1 MTRRWLLAVML
12 ALAGVRGLAAQ
23 TPAPAAAEPV
33 APKTS
38 REEPATAAKADQW
51 AAEIAKFEAADQAT
65 PFAPGGIVFVGS
77 SSIRLWNLA
86 AAFPGRPVLNRGFGG
101 TQILDSVHH
110 VDRLVIRHKPATV
123 VFYAGDNDLS
133 AGRSPQQVAADFE
146 AFVTRIHAAL
156 PATRI
161 AFIGIKPSIARW
173 ALIAKVREANRLVRE
188 ACDRDDRLGY
198 VDVDA
203 AMLGWDG
210 KPRPDLFVKDGLHMS
225 QKGYDIWNALV
236 RPFLD

>member
-1 MTRRWLLAVML
+1 MTRRTWLTLVLTGTRGLLA
-12 ALAGVRGLAAQ
+12 Q
-23 TPAPAAAEPV
+23 APAVAAD
-33 APKTS
+33 K
-38 REEPATAAKADQW
+38 W

-77 SSIRLWNLA
+77 SSIRLWDVA
-86 AAFPGRPVLNRGFGG
+86 AAFPGRRVLNRGFGG
-101 TQILDSVHH
+101 TQIIDSVNH

-133 AGRSPQQVAADFE
+133 AGRTPQQVEADFA
-146 AFVTRIHAAL
+146 AFVTKVHAAL

-173 ALIAKVREANRLVRE
+173 ALITKVREANRLVRE
-188 ACDRDDRLGY
+188 DCDRDDRLGF

-203 AMLGWDG
+203 AMLGWDA
-210 KPRPDLFVKDGLHMS
+210 KPRPELFVKDGLHMS
-225 QKGYDIWNALV
+225 PKGYDIWNMLV
-236 RPFLD
+236 RPFIE